1 MKADEEFAR
10 KLQADLDKE
19 YTENL
24 TAARERINRRVEQV
38 SPLSSSS
45 NLGANNN
52 TASASSRRRLN
63 DHSDSLQNAYRI
75 LQRSTDN
82 LRSNNIRSA
91 IYNLPTIHPSI
102 QQDVLNLMARNI
114 SSNELSSNSINPATM
129 PVSLTQMTQSS
140 GNNYLLGDQGRR
152 NRFEPNEVN
161 QNRRIQTNH
170 NFNNFGISVNRRPNL
185 EGFFN
190 SRSQNNLFSMT
201 HNNDP
206 NSYEVFF

>member
-1 MKADEEFAR
+1 
-10 KLQADLDKE
+10 
-19 YTENL
+19 
-24 TAARERINRRVEQV
+24 
-38 SPLSSSS
+38 
-45 NLGANNN
+45 
-52 TASASSRRRLN
+52 
-63 DHSDSLQNAYRI
+63 
-75 LQRSTDN
+75 
-82 LRSNNIRSA
+82 
-91 IYNLPTIHPSI
+91 
-102 QQDVLNLMARNI
+102 
-114 SSNELSSNSINPATM
+114 M